1 MHDEPAALP
10 RWGFAFPGRL
20 RDELTSLALAG
31 TKTTTA
37 GLLVEM
43 ELDGEAVPE
52 PGERSVLLDSAER
65 PVAIIE
71 TVACRVVRLADVDDR
86 HAIDEGEG
94 YADAAEFRV
103 AHERFWSSYLEDL
116 RGRLGDPSFAITDD
130 TLITAERFRV
140 VTRLDTPPGQVSV
153 RMVGPAEVPRLAG
166 VLARAF
172 ARDPMVTWPLVT
184 GDDLPAR
191 IRASFEAVDTPFA
204 AEGWMFEAADG
215 LGVMTLLPPGS
226 SGREEELGEITAPAM
241 AALSPDGGE
250 RYQRFWTWISSM
262 LPDEPHWL
270 LDQLAVE
277 PDAQGRGIGGAMIRH
292 AIGRSEAD
300 GLPLFL
306 ETAIPSNLVL
316 YRRHGFEVF
325 AEGDAPLGG
334 PHVWFLR
341 RDPGTVPGV
350 IPGARP

>member
-1 MHDEPAALP
+1 MDDASAVLP
-10 RWGFAFPGRL
+10 RWGFAFPGPI
-20 RDELTSLALAG
+20 RDELTALALAG
-31 TKTTTA
+31 TKTATT

-43 ELDGEAVPE
+43 DLDGEAVPE
-52 PGERSVLLDSAER
+52 PGDRSVLLDSAER
-65 PVAIIE
+65 PIAIIE
-71 TVACRVVRLADVDDR
+71 TVACRVVRLVDVDDA

-94 YADAAEFRV
+94 YADAAAFRET
-103 AHERFWSSYLEDL
+103 HERFWNGYVDDL
-116 RGRLGDPSFAITDD
+116 RARLGDPSFTITDE
-130 TLITAERFRV
+130 TLVTAERFRV
-140 VTRLDTPPGQVSV
+140 VMRLDVPPERIV
-153 RMVGPAEVPRLAG
+153 VGPARPEAVPALAG

-184 GDDLPAR
+184 DADLPAR
-191 IRASFEAVDTPFA
+191 IRAMFEAVDTPFA

-226 SGREEELGEITAPAM
+226 SAREEELAAATAPAI

-250 RYQRFWTWISSM
+250 RYERFWAWTWSM

-277 PDAQGRGIGGAMIRH
+277 PDAQGRGIGGVMLRH
-292 AIGRSEAD
+292 AIGRAD
-300 GLPLFL
+300 ADALPLLL
-306 ETAIPSNLVL
+306 ETAVPANLVL

-325 AEGDAPLGG
+325 AEGDAPGGG

-341 RDPGTVPGV
+341 RDPGVGPAVG
-350 IPGARP
+350 PRARP

>member
-1 MHDEPAALP
+1 V
-10 RWGFAFPGRL
+10 R
-20 RDELTSLALAG
+20 
-31 TKTTTA
+31 
-37 GLLVEM
+37 LVE
-43 ELDGEAVPE
+43 
-52 PGERSVLLDSAER
+52 
-65 PVAIIE
+65 
-71 TVACRVVRLADVDDR
+71 
-86 HAIDEGEG
+86 
-94 YADAAEFRV
+94 
-103 AHERFWSSYLEDL
+103 
-116 RGRLGDPSFAITDD
+116 
-130 TLITAERFRV
+130 
-140 VTRLDTPPGQVSV
+140 
-153 RMVGPAEVPRLAG
+153 PAEVARLAG

-184 GDDLPAR
+184 GDDLQAR
-191 IRASFEAVDTPFA
+191 IRAGFEAVDTPFA

-250 RYQRFWTWISSM
+250 RYQRFWAWTWSM